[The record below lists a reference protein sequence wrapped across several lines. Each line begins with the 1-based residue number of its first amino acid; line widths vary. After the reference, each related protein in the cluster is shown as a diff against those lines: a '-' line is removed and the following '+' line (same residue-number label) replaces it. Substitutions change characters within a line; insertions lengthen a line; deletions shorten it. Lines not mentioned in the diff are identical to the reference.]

1 MPDEKQFNRVMRAS
15 AWYDFV
21 VTAPFAT
28 PWSFSLI
35 AAGLA
40 GLHGALG
47 LPGTLPQPDFLTT
60 LFANLMGSVVVVWS
74 LARLH
79 LGLNLLGRYDAVA
92 RIMFAAW
99 QIYALLHGASWLLL
113 PLLVVELG
121 FAIAQSLPIR
131 RNVRPR

>member
-15 AWYDFV
+15 AWYDLV

-35 AAGLA
+35 VAGLA

-74 LARLH
+74 LARIH

-92 RIMFAAW
+92 RILFAAW

-113 PLLVVELG
+113 PLLVVEVG

-131 RNVRPR
+131 RSVRPR